1 MNYTN
6 IYWKEK
12 LLNYSTNIALG
23 KKNISNEKIESIINY
38 IDTEVN
44 STHYLMIIV
53 LLYIFMKIIIKLD
66 NDYVK
71 LFLDIFLLKPQ
82 FTIIF
87 SFVVSGYITKLI
99 PFIPT
104 YFFVNYIIFSIIILY
119 KEND

>member
-1 MNYTN
+1 MNYSN

-44 STHYLMIIV
+44 SIHYLMIIV
-53 LLYIFMKIIIKLD
+53 LLYFFMKIIIKLD
-66 NDYVK
+66 NEFVK
-71 LFLDIFLLKPQ
+71 LFLNIFLLKPQ

>member
-1 MNYTN
+1 MNYSN

-23 KKNISNEKIESIINY
+23 KKNISNEKLESIINY

-44 STHYLMIIV
+44 PTHYIMIIV
-53 LLYIFMKIIIKLD
+53 LLYLFMNIIIKLD
-66 NDYVK
+66 NEFVK
-71 LFLDIFLLKPQ
+71 LFLNMFLLKPH
-82 FTIIF
+82 FTFLF
-87 SFVVSGYITKLI
+87 SFVVSGYISKLI

-104 YFFVNYIIFSIIILY
+104 YFFVNYVIFSIIIFY

>member
-1 MNYTN
+1 MNYSN

-44 STHYLMIIV
+44 STHYIMIII
-53 LLYIFMKIIIKLD
+53 LLYLFMKIIIKLD
-66 NDYVK
+66 NEFVK
-71 LFLDIFLLKPQ
+71 LFLDIFLLKPH
-82 FTIIF
+82 FTFIF
-87 SFVVSGYITKLI
+87 SFVVSGYISKMI

-104 YFFVNYIIFSIIILY
+104 YFFVNYVIFSIIIFY

>member
-1 MNYTN
+1 MNYSN

-44 STHYLMIIV
+44 SNHYIMIIV
-53 LLYIFMKIIIKLD
+53 LLYLFIKIIIKLD
-66 NDYVK
+66 NEFVK
-71 LFLDIFLLKPQ
+71 LFLNIFLLKPH
-82 FTIIF
+82 FTFLF
-87 SFVVSGYITKLI
+87 SFVVSGYISKLI

-104 YFFVNYIIFSIIILY
+104 YFFVNYVIFSIIIFY

>member
-44 STHYLMIIV
+44 STHYIMIIV
-53 LLYIFMKIIIKLD
+53 LLYLFMKIIIKLD
-66 NDYVK
+66 NEFVK
-71 LFLDIFLLKPQ
+71 LFLDIFLLKPH
-82 FTIIF
+82 FTFIF
-87 SFVVSGYITKLI
+87 SFVVSGYISKMI

-104 YFFVNYIIFSIIILY
+104 YFFVNYVIFSIIIFY

>member
-104 YFFVNYIIFSIIILY
+104 YFLVNYIIFSIIILY

>member
-1 MNYTN
+1 MNYSN

-44 STHYLMIIV
+44 PTHYIMIIV
-53 LLYIFMKIIIKLD
+53 LLYLFMNIIIKLD
-66 NDYVK
+66 NEFVK
-71 LFLDIFLLKPQ
+71 LFLNMFLLKPH
-82 FTIIF
+82 FTFLF
-87 SFVVSGYITKLI
+87 SFVVSGYISKLI

-104 YFFVNYIIFSIIILY
+104 YFFVNYVIFSIIIFY